1 MELAYNTFFTT
12 GLAEKGGEKLES
24 TVAAL
29 LLVTSTVVLSCFVVV
44 YTVNTVTQTFNGES
58 PTMQLI
64 NHIQD
69 SILNSTSTDGGTIPF
84 IYPSTSPTTTP
95 AP

>member
-1 MELAYNTFFTT
+1 M
-12 GLAEKGGEKLES
+12 ES

-44 YTVNTVTQTFNGES
+44 YTVNTVTQTFSGES
-58 PTMQLI
+58 PTMQLM

-69 SILNSTSTDGGTIPF
+69 SILNSTLTDNGILPF
-84 IYPSTSPTTTP
+84 TATPTPTPTT